1 MADAF
6 KDIFGTEW
14 EFFNDAVGDDNPAIY
29 TVVLEVTE
37 VCEKLPLTTNGDID
51 GTLVVMEF
59 NKEKRFKLIDEQEW
73 DPEPT
78 FILPDGTTKRL
89 DSTDIAFSDFVTE
102 QSFMKEFLE
111 NPEKYEAET
120 EEDDWHD

>member
-6 KDIFGTEW
+6 KDVFGTSW
-14 EFFNDAVGDDNPAIY
+14 SFFDDTVGENNPAIY

-37 VCEKLPLTTNGDID
+37 VCEKLPLTTNDVDIE
-51 GTLVVMEF
+51 GNLTVMEF
-59 NKEKRFKLIDEQEW
+59 DKEKRFNLIDEEEW

-89 DSTDIAFSDFVTE
+89 DSTDLAFSDFVTE
-102 QSFMKEFLE
+102 
-111 NPEKYEAET
+111 
-120 EEDDWHD
+120 